1 MNKKHILVLS
11 GLVLVAVLFSAVQLV
26 LAVIPNPGHGTSDLE
41 GDASL
46 NMNSQKITNLATPTA
61 DGDATTK
68 AYVDAAGGGIK
79 YWQIVNTAAS
89 FNGAMSRR
97 KGANDKCQTEF
108 GADAIFFNS
117 DMLVNARMG
126 GTAIMYDLT
135 STSWF
140 DRRGTTATTDG
151 YPALGAVLSSWN
163 TGSASIGNCN
173 GWNSSASGNDG
184 ANIQHTGSVA
194 VNPCNNSLRIACAV
208 PK

>member
-89 FNGAMSRR
+89 FNGSLGGRT
-97 KGANDKCQTEF
+97 GANDKCQAEF

-117 DMLVNARMG
+117 DILINARMG
-126 GTAIMYDLT
+126 GAPIMYDV
-135 STSWF
+135 SSNSWF
-140 DRRGTTATTDG
+140 DNRAISGVDATA
-151 YPALGAVLSSWN
+151 VKLSVWN
-163 TGSASIGNCN
+163 NSA
-173 GWNSSASGNDG
+173 NSSAGNC
-184 ANIQHTGSVA
+184 TGL
-194 VNPCNNSLRIACAV
+194 N
-208 PK
+208 